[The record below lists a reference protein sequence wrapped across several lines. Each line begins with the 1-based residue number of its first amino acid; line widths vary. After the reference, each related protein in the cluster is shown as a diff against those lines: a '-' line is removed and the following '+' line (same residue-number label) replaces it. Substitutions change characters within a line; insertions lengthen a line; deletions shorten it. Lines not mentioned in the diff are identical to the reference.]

1 MRYTLELG
9 LILLDVRLEDEDTGK
24 GRFKDGYWISD
35 LSKWIAMKK
44 KENSRETADQREKN
58 VGNWNP
64 GMLTD

>member
-44 KENSRETADQREKN
+44 KKTAEKLQIR
-58 VGNWNP
+58 GKRRLAI
-64 GMLTD
+64 GIQAC